1 MTLRHFQIFLY
12 VHDEG
17 GMTRAAEKLHISQP
31 SVSQAIRE
39 MEEHYGTKLFE
50 RLGKKL
56 FLTVA
61 GEELLQYAR
70 HIAGLVNQSESAMQ
84 DFADGSPLRIGATLS
99 VGESI
104 VIPLLDRFRK
114 IGRQRVYSYIHNTAT
129 LEKALLNDELDLA
142 LVEGNIHSPYLKE
155 HPFMADELVFLAA
168 PHNPIPRTISD
179 LSQMPFI
186 TREVGSGTR
195 ELFTRIMTEQGI
207 KPKIIGTYN
216 NSESIKQAVMAGFGI
231 AVLSERVANHE
242 LAAGK
247 LSKFDIPGIS
257 FTRTFRIVCHVNK
270 YQTPALE
277 NFIDLCGNFDDY
289 HRL

>member
-1 MTLRHFQIFLY
+1 
-12 VHDEG
+12 
-17 GMTRAAEKLHISQP
+17 
-31 SVSQAIRE
+31 

-104 VIPLLDRFRK
+104 FIPLLDRFRK
-114 IGRQRVYSYIHNTAT
+114 ICRQRVYSYIHNTAT

>member
-17 GMTRAAEKLHISQP
+17 GMM
-31 SVSQAIRE
+31 SQAIRE

-104 VIPLLDRFRK
+104 FIPLLDRFRK
-114 IGRQRVYSYIHNTAT
+114 ICRQRVYSYIHNTAT

>member
-104 VIPLLDRFRK
+104 FIPLLDRFRK
-114 IGRQRVYSYIHNTAT
+114 ICRQRVYSYIHNTAT

-216 NSESIKQAVMAGFGI
+216 NSESIKQAIMAGFGI
-231 AVLSERVANHE
+231 AVLSERVARRE
-242 LAAGK
+242 LAAGN
-247 LSKFDIPGIS
+247 LIQFAIPGIS
-257 FTRTFRIVCHVNK
+257 FTRTFRIVCHINK
-270 YQTPALE
+270 YLTPAME
-277 NFIDLCGNFDDY
+277 KFISLCAQEGDS
-289 HRL
+289 